1 MEHSDGKMAFDP
13 NSIMSKIKLKFPDGS
28 EQEFPKGITPV
39 EVAKSIS
46 GRLAKEA
53 IVAKVDG
60 RLVDLFTPL
69 EGDTS
74 IELLTVDSK
83 EGLDVFRHSSSH
95 LMACAVHELYPETR
109 FGIGPS
115 IEDGFYYDFD
125 RPDGFSES
133 DLETIEKK
141 MKELAKSKLPFK
153 RDELPREEALRRFG
167 EGGETYKVELIEGIE
182 DDTVSTYEL
191 GEFVDLC
198 TGPHVPDSSYIKA
211 FKLTSIA
218 GAYWRG
224 DERNKMLQRIY
235 GTSFRKEKLLK
246 EHLELIEE
254 AKKRDHRRLG
264 VDLDLFSFH
273 EEGPGFAFLH
283 PKGMIIWN
291 ALMDF
296 WREEHDKRGYSE
308 VSTPIILRRTL
319 WEQSGHWDNYRENMY
334 FTDIDD
340 REYVIKPMN
349 CPGGLLIYKTRLH
362 SYREFPIKWA
372 EVGLVHRH
380 EKSGVLAGLFRVR
393 QFTQDDAHIFML
405 PEQIVD
411 EVVKV
416 IEFVDFMYGAFD
428 LEYHIELSTKPEKR
442 IGTEEMWEHATNA
455 LADALKETGRD
466 YQINEGD
473 GAFYGPKIDFH
484 IRDCLKR
491 TWQCATIQ
499 LDFAMPEKF
508 DLTYVG
514 ADNQRHRPVMI
525 HRTIYGAVER
535 FLGILTEH
543 YGGAFPTWLAPVQAV
558 ILPVGEA
565 HRAYASE
572 LLGRLETAGVRAE
585 VDSRDDKIGF
595 KIREA
600 QLQKIPYMLVVGD
613 REISAGTVS
622 VRHRREGDL
631 GPREFEEFVG
641 KTLLPEIEQRTA

>member
-1 MEHSDGKMAFDP
+1 VRLVAGAGDQR
-13 NSIMSKIKLKFPDGS
+13 IMSEILLKFPDGS
-28 EQEFPKGITPV
+28 EKSFPRGVTPA

-53 IVAKVDG
+53 LAARIDG
-60 RLVDLFTPL
+60 RLVDLSAAL
-69 EGDTS
+69 ESDAN
-74 IELLTVDSK
+74 IELLTMDSAD
-83 EGLDVFRHSSSH
+83 GRDVFRHSSSH
-95 LMACAVHELYPETR
+95 LMACAVQSLFPDTK

-125 RPDGFSES
+125 RPGGFSES
-133 DLETIEKK
+133 DLEAIEKK
-141 MKELAKSKLPFK
+141 MKELVRQKLPFK
-153 RDELPREEALRRFG
+153 RSQMVREQALERFRSAG
-167 EGGETYKVELIEGIE
+167 EEYKVDLIEEIE
-182 DDTVSTYEL
+182 DDSVGIYDL
-191 GEFVDLC
+191 GDFSDLC

-224 DERNKMLQRIY
+224 DEHNKMLQRIY
-235 GTSFRKEKLLK
+235 GTSFRKEKDLK
-246 EHLELIEE
+246 EHLELLEE
-254 AKKRDHRRLG
+254 AKRRDHRKLG
-264 VDLDLFSFH
+264 MVLDLYSFH

-283 PKGMIIWN
+283 PKGMIVWN
-291 ALMDF
+291 ELLDF
-296 WREEHDKRGYSE
+296 WRAEHAKRGYSE

-319 WEQSGHWDNYRENMY
+319 WEQSGHWDKYRENMY
-334 FTDIDD
+334 FTNIDD
-340 REYVIKPMN
+340 RDFAIKPMN

-372 EVGLVHRH
+372 ELGLVHRH
-380 EKSGVLAGLFRVR
+380 EKSGALAGLFRVR
-393 QFTQDDAHIFML
+393 QITQDDAHIFIL

-416 IEFVDFMYGAFD
+416 IEFVDFMYSTFG
-428 LEYHIELSTKPEKR
+428 LEYHVELSTKPEQH
-442 IGTEEMWEHATNA
+442 IGTEEMWENATSSLEAA
-455 LADALKETGRD
+455 LAKIGED

-499 LDFAMPEKF
+499 LDFAMPERF

-525 HRTIYGAVER
+525 HRTLYGAIER
-535 FLGILTEH
+535 FLGILVEH
-543 YGGAFPTWLAPVQAV
+543 YGGAFPTWLAPVQAI

-565 HRAYASE
+565 HRSYASE
-572 LLGRLETAGVRAE
+572 LLERLSDAGVRAE
-585 VDSRDDKIGF
+585 IDARDDKIGL

-600 QLQKIPYMLVVGD
+600 QLQQIPYMLVVGD
-613 REISAGTVS
+613 KEISAGTVS
-622 VRHRREGDL
+622 VRHRRDGDL
-631 GPREFEEFVG
+631 GPRAFEEFVAE
-641 KTLLPEIEQRTA
+641 TLLPEIAQRKA